1 MFNSLTNQTVVI
13 IGGTSGIGFGVAK
26 HVLESTRANVVIASS
41 KQERVNKAI
50 NALSEI
56 SGVERVKGSIFD
68 LSDSAN
74 LQSAVEAFYKNIGQ
88 FSHLVFTAGDNFNFM
103 KIEQFSR
110 DVAEKIFNIRYWALL
125 ECIKQ
130 AVTHMPSS
138 RSSSITFTSATLA
151 QRPTPG
157 WVLVGSGVTGALESL
172 SRGLAIDLAP
182 VRVNCVAPSVVN
194 TELWGWLE
202 EGARAALFEDF
213 SKKFLTGSVGDP
225 DEVAEAYGYL
235 IRCNYVTGQSVTVD
249 GGSVLV

>member
-1 MFNSLTNQTVVI
+1 MVNTLATQTVVI
-13 IGGTSGIGFGVAK
+13 IGGTSGIGFSVAK
-26 HVLESTRANVVIASS
+26 HVLETTRANVVVASS
-41 KQERVNKAI
+41 KEERVNKAVKT
-50 NALSEI
+50 LSDI
-56 SGVERVKGSIFD
+56 GGIERVKGYVLD
-68 LSDSAN
+68 VSDSAD
-74 LQSAVEAFYKNIGQ
+74 LQSAVGAFYDKIGQ
-88 FSHLVFTAGDNFNFM
+88 FNHLVFTAGDGFNFM

-110 DVAEKIFNIRYWALL
+110 DAAEKAFNIRYWSLL

-130 AVTHMPSS
+130 AVTRMPSS
-138 RSSSITFTSATLA
+138 HGSSITFTSATLS

-182 VRVNCVAPSVVN
+182 IRVNCVAPGVVN

-202 EGARAALFEDF
+202 ESAKTALFEDF
-213 SKKFLTGSVGDP
+213 SKKFLTGTVGDP

-235 IRCNYVTGQSVTVD
+235 IRCNYATGQSITVD

>member
-1 MFNSLTNQTVVI
+1 MVNPLASQTVVI
-13 IGGTSGIGFGVAK
+13 IGGTSGIGFSVAK
-26 HVLESTRANVVIASS
+26 HVLESTRANVVVASS
-41 KQERVNKAI
+41 KQERVNKAV

-56 SGVERVKGSIFD
+56 GGVERVKGFILD
-68 LSDSAN
+68 LSDSTN
-74 LQSAVEAFYKNIGQ
+74 LQSSVEAFYNKIGE
-88 FSHLVFTAGDNFNFM
+88 FNHLVFTAGDNFNFM
-103 KIEQFSR
+103 KMEQFSR

-130 AVTHMPSS
+130 AVTHMPNS

-202 EGARAALFEDF
+202 ENARAALFEDF

-235 IRCNYVTGQSVTVD
+235 IRCNYVTGQSITVD